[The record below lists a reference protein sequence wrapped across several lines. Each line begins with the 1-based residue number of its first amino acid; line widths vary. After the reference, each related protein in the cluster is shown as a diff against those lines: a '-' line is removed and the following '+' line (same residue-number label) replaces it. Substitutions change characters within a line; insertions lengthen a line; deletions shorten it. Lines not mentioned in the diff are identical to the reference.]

1 MLHWD
6 RIKKAYI
13 DPETGEKIEIPR
25 INWVIVAVQIV
36 GGIARLEY
44 ESGYTREEIIK
55 WMLQGYVDS
64 RRQARMLSRTAR
76 LPQYLFPVG
85 CDSNDV

>member
-6 RIKKAYI
+6 RVKGVYV
-13 DPETGEKIEIPR
+13 DPDEGEEIAIAR
-25 INWVIVAVQIV
+25 INWIVVAIQII
-36 GGIARLEY
+36 GGLARLEY